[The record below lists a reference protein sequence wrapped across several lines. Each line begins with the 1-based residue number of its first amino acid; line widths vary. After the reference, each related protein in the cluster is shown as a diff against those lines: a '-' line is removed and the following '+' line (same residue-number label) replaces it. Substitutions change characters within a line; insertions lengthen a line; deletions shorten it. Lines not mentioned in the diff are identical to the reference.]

1 MAAPASHPGG
11 DTPDTST
18 FRCADTLLFRAA
30 PRAPEPPG
38 ARDEPGEPGEPGD
51 QESDL
56 RAHLR
61 TAASDA
67 RLREAVSLAS
77 PSLSRTLDAVL
88 AGEPV
93 RIKQLRRAVRALA
106 RYRLRMSGRV
116 TPFGT
121 MAGVAA
127 IGFAE
132 APKVVWG
139 ERHRKAARPDMG
151 WLTEVVARLE
161 REPAV
166 LRRLRVTANDLCFRR
181 GGRLVV
187 PYVPAPGAGVRP
199 AAQEV
204 SVRAG
209 EVVLR
214 VVERAAPPVRF
225 ADLLTELVAAY
236 PGVAAATVERLLID
250 LIGSEVLLTELRPPL
265 DGPDPLGHVLVLLA
279 PRPTARPTAEP
290 LPAPVAEVVTEL
302 ASIHRELATY
312 AAAPLGSGLAARDAA
327 IRRMAALH
335 PSDHLLQVD
344 LGLDVDVRLPPAVRA
359 EVERAAEALW
369 RLAAARPGPA
379 HLRQYH
385 EDFLERYGAGRA
397 VPLKE
402 VLDPDTG
409 LGGPAG
415 YRLPATARTLR
426 ATPADPKGPGPKDQ
440 DRLLTELA
448 QEASVNGEREIVL
461 DDALLERLAADG
473 GEAPP
478 PPSFEILAQLLADTP
493 EALAD
498 GDFRLV
504 VTGGARTAG
513 AHAGRFG
520 FVLGDDDAHVT
531 ELVRQV
537 PAAAPGAVTAQM
549 RFPPPRGETAN
560 VALVPRRLEH
570 TITLGAFADRSDGAA
585 RTGGTGGTDLGVSDL
600 AVVADVHRLAVVAPR
615 LGREVVPVVP
625 SMLATVWHAPNAARF
640 LHEVSENGLPA
651 WPRWRWGA
659 ADTLPYL
666 PRVRRGRTV
675 LTLARWRPTDPALQ
689 DRATA
694 PDDWERRFDA
704 WRSRWRVPD
713 LVESVNGDNRI
724 ALDLRRP
731 FHRALLRDE
740 WLRRPGGVVQELP
753 TSCGHG
759 SGWLA
764 DGPSEPSGRVNE
776 IAFPLIRADRQTGG
790 LPSPGS
796 QVRPM
801 SMPKSMPMPTPT
813 PTPTPMLM
821 SMPVPEPRRVRTAH
835 GPGSQWLYAKVY
847 CSAERQDE
855 ILAQWLPR
863 LLAGLPGAVD
873 RWFYLRYRDP
883 DAHLRL
889 RFHGDP
895 AELSGSLLPR
905 LGAWSDRLA
914 AEGLGGRLVLD
925 TYEPELERYGGPAAA
940 TAAERAFQADSI
952 ACLAQAELLDKGELA
967 LDRTVLTAL
976 GHVDLAC
983 RVAGTPEGVRH
994 LIDRPAHPGAAEP
1007 SRAAKDL
1014 ARELIDPLGDWEQL
1028 RGLPG
1033 GPALL
1038 ACWERR
1044 APALSAYGRLLRE
1057 LGAAGF
1063 GPLDAL
1069 LHMHHNRLTGIDR
1082 PAEERSFALAA
1093 VALRSRL
1100 VRARAGR

>member
-1 MAAPASHPGG
+1 MAAPTAQPGSDIPG
-11 DTPDTST
+11 PST

-30 PRAPEPPG
+30 IRPPEPSGSP
-38 ARDEPGEPGEPGD
+38 EEPGD
-51 QESDL
+51 GAGEAELRDL
-56 RAHLR
+56 LR
-61 TAASDA
+61 TAAADS
-67 RLREAVSLAS
+67 RFGEAVSLAS
-77 PSLSRTLDAVL
+77 PSLGRTLDAVL

-93 RIKQLRRAVRALA
+93 RLKQLRRAVRASA
-106 RYRLRMSGRV
+106 RYRLRMSGRA

-132 APKVVWG
+132 EPGAVEAGWG
-139 ERHRKAARPDMG
+139 GRHRKVVRPDMG

-166 LRRLRVTANDLCFRR
+166 LRPLRVTVNDLCFVR
-181 GGRLVV
+181 GDRLVV
-187 PYVPAPGAGVRP
+187 PYVPAPGAGTRP

-209 EVVLR
+209 AVVRHVLR
-214 VVERAAPPVRF
+214 RAALPVPF
-225 ADLLTELVAAY
+225 EDLVADLLAAY
-236 PGVAAATVERLLID
+236 PGAPAATVERHLVD

-265 DGPDPLGHVLVLLA
+265 DGPDPLGHVLGLLVA
-279 PRPTARPTAEP
+279 PDRTAEP
-290 LPAPVAEVVTEL
+290 LPGPVARFATEL
-302 ASIHRELATY
+302 SAVHEELAAY
-312 AAAPLGSGLAARDAA
+312 AAAPLGSGREARDAA
-327 IRRMAALH
+327 VRRMAALH

-344 LGLDVDVRLPPAVRA
+344 LGLDVEIRLPSAVRA
-359 EVERAAEALW
+359 EAERAAETLW

-379 HLRQYH
+379 HLRQH
-385 EDFLERYGAGRA
+385 HLDFLERYGAGRA

-402 VLDPDTG
+402 VLDPDIG

-415 YRLPATARTLR
+415 YRLPASARTPH
-426 ATPADPKGPGPKDQ
+426 TGPAGPLAEREREQ
-440 DRLLTELA
+440 DRLLTGLA

-461 DDALLERLAADG
+461 DDALLERLTAGDRDAP
-473 GEAPP
+473 PP

-520 FVLGDDDAHVT
+520 FVLGADDDRVT

-537 PAAAPGAVTAQM
+537 PGAAPGAVAAQL
-549 RFPPPRGETAN
+549 RFPPPRGATAN
-560 VALVPRRLEH
+560 VALVPRRLTH
-570 TITLGAFADRSDGAA
+570 TITLGAFADRTD
-585 RTGGTGGTDLGVSDL
+585 GTDLGVSDL

-615 LGREVVPVVP
+615 LGKEVVPVVP

-640 LHEVSENGLPA
+640 LHEVTQNGLPA

-659 ADTLPYL
+659 ADDLPYL
-666 PRVRRGRTV
+666 PRIRRGRTV
-675 LTLARWRPTDPALQ
+675 LALARWRPTDPALF

-694 PDDWERRFDA
+694 PGDWERLFDA

-713 LVESVNGDNRI
+713 RVESVSGDNRI

-740 WLRRPGGVVQELP
+740 WLRRPGCVLQELP
-753 TSCGHG
+753 TDCGHG
-759 SGWLA
+759 FGWLA
-764 DGPSEPSGRVNE
+764 DGTERSGRVNE
-776 IAFPLIRADRQTGG
+776 IAFPLIRAA
-790 LPSPGS
+790 LPPDGPSAS
-796 QVRPM
+796 SLRPV
-801 SMPKSMPMPTPT
+801 
-813 PTPTPMLM
+813 
-821 SMPVPEPRRVRTAH
+821 PVPEPRRVRVAH
-835 GPGSQWLYAKVY
+835 APGSRWLYAKVY

-855 ILAQWLPR
+855 ILARRLPR
-863 LLAGLPGAVD
+863 LLEGLPGEVD

-883 DAHLRL
+883 DPHLRL

-895 AELSGSLLPR
+895 AVLTGSLLPR
-905 LGAWSDRLA
+905 LRAWCDGLA
-914 AEGLGGRLVLD
+914 AEGLGDRLVLD

-940 TAAERAFQADSI
+940 AAAERAFHADSL
-952 ACLAQAELLDKGELA
+952 ACREQVELLDSRELA
-967 LDRTVLTAL
+967 LDRTVLSAL

-983 RVAGTPEGVRH
+983 RVAGTTEGVRY
-994 LIDRPAHPGAAEP
+994 LLDRPVPARAAEP

-1014 ARELIDPLGDWEQL
+1014 ARELTDPFSGWQRL
-1028 RGLPG
+1028 RALPG

-1044 APALSAYGRLLRE
+1044 APALTAYGTLLRE
-1057 LGAAGF
+1057 LDAGT
-1063 GPLDAL
+1063 GPLGSL

-1082 PAEERSFALAA
+1082 SAEERSFALAA
-1093 VALRSRL
+1093 AALRSRL
-1100 VRARAGR
+1100 DRDRVRAVR

>member
-1 MAAPASHPGG
+1 MAAPAAHP
-11 DTPDTST
+11 ST
-18 FRCADTLLFRAA
+18 FRCADALLFRAA
-30 PRAPEPPG
+30 ARPPEPADG
-38 ARDEPGEPGEPGD
+38 SGHRDGPGD
-51 QESDL
+51 GEAEL

-61 TAASDA
+61 TAAADA

-77 PSLSRTLDAVL
+77 PSLHRTLDAVL

-93 RIKQLRRAVRALA
+93 RPKQLRRAVRALA
-106 RYRLRMSGRV
+106 RYRLRMSGRA

-132 APKVVWG
+132 EPGAAAVGWG
-139 ERHRKAARPDMG
+139 EDHRKAVRPDMG

-166 LRRLRVTANDLCFRR
+166 LRPLRVTANDLCFLR
-181 GGRLVV
+181 GDRLVV
-187 PYVPAPGAGVRP
+187 PYVPAPGAGARP

-209 EVVLR
+209 AVVLHVLR
-214 VVERAAPPVRF
+214 RTALPVRF
-225 ADLLTELVAAY
+225 GELADELLAAH
-236 PGVAAATVERLLID
+236 PGVPAATVERLLVD
-250 LIGSEVLLTELRPPL
+250 LIGAEVLLTELRPPL
-265 DGPDPLGHVLVLLA
+265 DGADPLGHVLDLLTG
-279 PRPTARPTAEP
+279 RGRSTAS
-290 LPAPVAEVVTEL
+290 LPGPVAALAAEL
-302 ASIHRELATY
+302 SAVEKDLRTY
-312 AAAPLGSGLAARDAA
+312 AAAPLGHGLDARDAA
-327 IRRMAALH
+327 CRRMAALH

-359 EVERAAEALW
+359 EAERAAETLW

-385 EDFLERYGAGRA
+385 LDFLERYGAGRA

-402 VLDPDTG
+402 LLDPDTG

-415 YRLPATARTLR
+415 YRLPASPRE
-426 ATPADPKGPGPKDQ
+426 PAQDSFDLEQ

-448 QEASVNGEREIVL
+448 QEASMGGEREIVL
-461 DDALLERLAADG
+461 DDVLVERLAAG
-473 GEAPP
+473 SGSAPTPVP

-493 EALAD
+493 RALAD

-520 FVLGDDDAHVT
+520 CVLGADDARFGA
-531 ELVRQV
+531 LVRQV
-537 PAAAPGAVTAQM
+537 PGTVAGAVTAQM
-549 RFPPPRGETAN
+549 RFPPPRGATAN
-560 VALVPRRLEH
+560 VALVPRHLPL
-570 TITLGAFADRSDGAA
+570 TLTLGAFADRTD
-585 RTGGTGGTDLGVSDL
+585 GTDLGVSDL

-615 LGREVVPVVP
+615 LGKEVVPVVP

-640 LHEVSENGLPA
+640 LHEVTQNGFPA

-659 ADTLPYL
+659 ADSLPYL
-666 PRVRRGRTV
+666 PRVRHGRTV
-675 LTLARWRPTDPALQ
+675 LAPARWRPTDPALQ

-694 PDDWERRFDA
+694 PGAWERHFDA

-713 LVESVNGDNRI
+713 RVESVNGDNRV

-740 WLRRPGGVVQELP
+740 WLRRPGGVLQELP
-753 TSCGHG
+753 TDCGPG
-759 SGWLA
+759 FGWLA
-764 DGPSEPSGRVNE
+764 DDVDSSGRVNE
-776 IAFPLIRADRQTGG
+776 IAFPMIRAAAPAHG
-790 LPSPGS
+790 P
-796 QVRPM
+796 VRPV
-801 SMPKSMPMPTPT
+801 
-813 PTPTPMLM
+813 
-821 SMPVPEPRRVRTAH
+821 PVPEPRRTRVAH
-835 GPGSQWLYAKVY
+835 SPGSQWMYAKVY

-855 ILAQWLPR
+855 ILARRLPR
-863 LLAGLPGAVD
+863 LLEGLDGSEAD

-883 DAHLRL
+883 DPHLRL
-889 RFHGDP
+889 RFQGDP
-895 AELSGSLLPR
+895 AVLAGSLLPR
-905 LGAWSDRLA
+905 LGAWADGLA

-940 TAAERAFQADSI
+940 TAAERAFHADSL
-952 ACLAQAELLDKGELA
+952 ACREQVGLLAGGEVD

-983 RVAGTPEGVRH
+983 RVAGTEEGIRY
-994 LIDRPAHPGAAEP
+994 LLDRPAPAGAAEP

-1014 ARELIDPLGDWEQL
+1014 ARELVDPLGGWQQV
-1028 RGLPG
+1028 RALPG
-1033 GPALL
+1033 GAKLL

-1044 APALSAYGRLLRE
+1044 APALSAYGAVLRE
-1057 LGAAGF
+1057 LGAGT
-1063 GPLDAL
+1063 GPLGSL

-1082 PAEERSFALAA
+1082 AAEERSFALAT
-1093 VALRSRL
+1093 VALRSRAS
-1100 VRARAGR
+1100 RRQAAR

>member
-1 MAAPASHPGG
+1 MAAPATHPGG
-11 DTPDTST
+11 DTPVPPL

-30 PRAPEPPG
+30 ARAQEPPG
-38 ARDEPGEPGEPGD
+38 DPGADGEADVDGAP
-51 QESDL
+51 EADL
-56 RAHLR
+56 RARLGAI
-61 TAASDA
+61 AADA

-77 PSLSRTLDAVL
+77 PSLSRTLDAVA

-93 RIKQLRRAVRALA
+93 RPKQLRRAVRAVA
-106 RYRLRMSGRV
+106 RYRLRMSGRA

-127 IGFAE
+127 IGFADE
-132 APKVVWG
+132 PGAPQVAWG
-139 ERHRKAARPDMG
+139 DGHRKAVRPDMG

-166 LRRLRVTANDLCFRR
+166 LRRLRVTANDLCFVR

-187 PYVPAPGAGVRP
+187 PYVPAPGGGGARP

-214 VVERAAPPVRF
+214 VVERAVRPVRF
-225 ADLLTELVAAY
+225 TDLLDELAGAY
-236 PGVAAATVERLLID
+236 PAVPPATAERLLAG
-250 LIGSEVLLTELRPPL
+250 LVGSEVLLTELRPPL
-265 DGPDPLGHVLVLLA
+265 DGADPLGHVLSLLT
-279 PRPTARPTAEP
+279 PRPEGQP
-290 LPAPVAEVVTEL
+290 LPAAVAAVAGEL
-302 ASIHRELATY
+302 AAAHRELAAY
-312 AAAPLGSGLAARDAA
+312 AAAPLGGGLAARDAA
-327 IRRMAALH
+327 TRRMAALH

-344 LGLDVDVRLPPAVRA
+344 LGLDVDIRLPPAVRA

-369 RLAAARPGPA
+369 RLASARPGPA
-379 HLRQYH
+379 HLRQFH

-402 VLDPDTG
+402 ALDPDTG
-409 LGGPAG
+409 LGAPAG
-415 YRLPATARTLR
+415 YRMPATARTLR
-426 ATPADPKGPGPKDQ
+426 AVADDPRDPHDQ
-440 DRLLTELA
+440 DRLLAELA
-448 QEASVNGEREIVL
+448 QEAAVNGEREVVL
-461 DDALLERLAADG
+461 DDALLERLAPDEG
-473 GEAPP
+473 DAPP

-493 EALAD
+493 DALAD

-520 FVLGDDDAHVT
+520 FVLGADDARVT
-531 ELVRQV
+531 ALVRQV
-537 PAAAPGAVTAQM
+537 PGAASGAVTAQM
-549 RFPPPRGETAN
+549 RFPPPRGATAN
-560 VALVPRRLEH
+560 VALVPRRLDH
-570 TITLGAFADRSDGAA
+570 TITIGAFADRTAGPGRA
-585 RTGGTGGTDLGVSDL
+585 DLGVSDL

-640 LHEVSENGLPA
+640 LHEVTENGLPA

-675 LTLARWRPTDPALQ
+675 LALARWRPTDPALQ

-694 PDDWERRFDA
+694 PADWDRRFGA
-704 WRSRWRVPD
+704 WRARSRVPD
-713 LVESVNGDNRI
+713 LVESVTGDNRI

-740 WLRRPGGVVQELP
+740 WLRRPGGVLQELP
-753 TSCGHG
+753 ESCGHNF
-759 SGWLA
+759 GWLA
-764 DGPSEPSGRVNE
+764 AGPADPAAGEPAQPGGPGRARRAGRVNE
-776 IAFPLIRADRQTGG
+776 IAFPLVRASRPGAPPAHRP
-790 LPSPGS
+790 LRPSS
-796 QVRPM
+796 A
-801 SMPKSMPMPTPT
+801 
-813 PTPTPMLM
+813 
-821 SMPVPEPRRVRTAH
+821 PVPVPAPRRGRTAH
-835 GPGSQWLYAKVY
+835 GPGSRWLYAKVY
-847 CSAERQDE
+847 CAEERQDE
-855 ILAQWLPR
+855 ILTRWLPG
-863 LLAGLPGAVD
+863 LLEDLPGAVD

-883 DAHLRL
+883 GAHLRL
-889 RFHGDP
+889 RFHGEAAALTGD
-895 AELSGSLLPR
+895 LLPR
-905 LGAWSDRLA
+905 LGAWTERLA
-914 AEGLGGRLVLD
+914 TEGLGGRLVLD
-925 TYEPELERYGGPAAA
+925 TYEPELERYGGPEAL
-940 TAAERAFQADSI
+940 TAAERAFHADSA
-952 ACLAQAELLDKGELA
+952 ACLEQSALLDRGGLD

-983 RVAGTPEGVRH
+983 RVAGGPEGIRH
-994 LIDRPAHPGAAEP
+994 LIDRPAHPGSAEP

-1014 ARELIDPLGDWEQL
+1014 ARRLTDPLGGWQEL
-1028 RGLPG
+1028 RALPG

-1044 APALSAYGRLLRE
+1044 APALTAYGELLRR
-1057 LGAAGF
+1057 LGAGT

-1093 VALRSRL
+1093 AALRSRL
-1100 VRARAGR
+1100 DRTREAR

>member
-1 MAAPASHPGG
+1 MAAPAPHPGG
-11 DTPDTST
+11 DTPVPSA

-30 PRAPEPPG
+30 PRPPEPPG
-38 ARDEPGEPGEPGD
+38 TEPDEDGAPDGPGA
-51 QESDL
+51 QEADL
-56 RAHLR
+56 RARLR
-61 TAASDA
+61 RAAADA

-93 RIKQLRRAVRALA
+93 RVKQLRRAVRALA
-106 RYRLRMSGRV
+106 RYRLRMSGRA

-127 IGFAE
+127 IGFGE
-132 APKVVWG
+132 APKAGWG
-139 ERHRKAARPDMG
+139 ERHRKAVRPDMG

-166 LRRLRVTANDLCFRR
+166 LGPLRVTANDLCFVR
-181 GGRLVV
+181 GDRLVV
-187 PYVPAPGAGVRP
+187 PYLPAPGAGSRP

-204 SVRAG
+204 SVRAN

-214 VVERAAPPVRF
+214 LIRRAATPVRF
-225 ADLLTELVAAY
+225 ADLVPELVLAY
-236 PGVAAATVERLLID
+236 PGVTAATVERLLVD
-250 LIGSEVLLTELRPPL
+250 LVGSEVLLTELRPPL
-265 DGPDPLGHVLVLLA
+265 DGPDPLGHVLALLERDA
-279 PRPTARPTAEP
+279 GAEALPEDVTRIVVEMTA
-290 LPAPVAEVVTEL
+290 
-302 ASIHRELATY
+302 IQRELTAY
-312 AAAPLGSGLAARDAA
+312 AAAPLGAGLDARDSAR
-327 IRRMAALH
+327 RRMAALH
-335 PSDHLLQVD
+335 PCEQLLQVD
-344 LGLDVDVRLPPAVRA
+344 LGLDVDIRLPEAVRA
-359 EVERAAEALW
+359 EVEAAAEALW
-369 RLAAARPGPA
+369 RLASARPGPA

-385 EDFLERYGAGRA
+385 EDFLERYGAGRS
-397 VPLKE
+397 VPLTE
-402 VLDPDTG
+402 LLDPDTG

-426 ATPADPKGPGPKDQ
+426 GTPADPRGPQDQ

-448 QEASVNGEREIVL
+448 QEASLNGEREIVL
-461 DDALLERLAADG
+461 DDVLLERLAGDG
-473 GEAPP
+473 PGAPAASPPPPP
-478 PPSFEILAQLLADTP
+478 PPSFEILAQLLAATP

-520 FVLGDDDAHVT
+520 FVLGPDDARVT

-537 PAAAPGAVTAQM
+537 PGAAPGAVTAQL
-549 RFPPPRGETAN
+549 RFPPPRGATAN

-570 TITLGAFADRSDGAA
+570 TITLGAFADRADGAEGA
-585 RTGGTGGTDLGVSDL
+585 DGTDLGVSDL

-640 LHEVSENGLPA
+640 LHEVTENGLPA
-651 WPRWRWGA
+651 WPRWRWGT

-675 LTLARWRPTDPALQ
+675 LSPARWRPTDPALQ

-694 PDDWERRFDA
+694 PDAWERLFDA

-713 LVESVNGDNRI
+713 RVESVNGDNRI

-731 FHRALLRDE
+731 FHRGLLRDE
-740 WLRRPGGVVQELP
+740 WLRRPGGVLQELP
-753 TSCGHG
+753 TSCGYG
-759 SGWLA
+759 TGWLA
-764 DGPSEPSGRVNE
+764 EGPEADGAEGPGRVNE
-776 IAFPLIRADRQTGG
+776 IAFPLVRS
-790 LPSPGS
+790 SPVRGS
-796 QVRPM
+796 GVRPVAV
-801 SMPKSMPMPTPT
+801 
-813 PTPTPMLM
+813 
-821 SMPVPEPRRVRTAH
+821 VPAPRRIRSAY
-835 GPGSQWLYAKVY
+835 GPGSRWLYAKVY
-847 CSAERQDE
+847 GSAERQDE
-855 ILAQWLPR
+855 
-863 LLAGLPGAVD
+863 LLARRLPSLLEGLPGTVD

-883 DAHLRL
+883 DSHLRL

-895 AELSGSLLPR
+895 AALTGELLPR
-905 LGAWSDRLA
+905 LAAWSDRLA
-914 AEGLGGRLVLD
+914 ADGLGGRLVLD
-925 TYEPELERYGGPAAA
+925 TYEPELERYGGAAA
-940 TAAERAFQADSI
+940 AAAAERAFHADSV
-952 ACLAQAELLDKGELA
+952 ACLEQAALLERRELT
-967 LDRTVLTAL
+967 LDRTVLTTL
-976 GHVDLAC
+976 GYVDLAC
-983 RVAGTPEGVRH
+983 RIAGPTEGVRH
-994 LIDRPAHPGAAEP
+994 LIDRAAPPGAAEP
-1007 SRAAKDL
+1007 ARAAKDL
-1014 ARELIDPLGDWEQL
+1014 ARELVDPAGGWRHL
-1028 RGLPG
+1028 RTLPG

-1044 APALSAYGRLLRE
+1044 APALAAYGTLLRE
-1057 LGAAGF
+1057 LGTGP

-1100 VRARAGR
+1100 DRTRAHA

>member
-1 MAAPASHPGG
+1 MAAPTAQPGSDIPG
-11 DTPDTST
+11 PST

-30 PRAPEPPG
+30 IRPPEPFDG
-38 ARDEPGEPGEPGD
+38 SEEPGD
-51 QESDL
+51 GEAEL
-56 RAHLR
+56 RDRLC
-61 TAASDA
+61 AAAADP
-67 RLREAVSLAS
+67 RFVEAVSLAS

-93 RIKQLRRAVRALA
+93 RLKQLRRAVRASA
-106 RYRLRMSGRV
+106 RYRLRMSGRA

-121 MAGVAA
+121 MAGVAV

-132 APKVVWG
+132 EPGAVGAGWG
-139 ERHRKAARPDMG
+139 GRHRKAVRPDMG
-151 WLTEVVARLE
+151 WLSEVVARLE

-166 LRRLRVTANDLCFRR
+166 LRPLRVTVNDLSFVR
-181 GGRLVV
+181 GDRLVV
-187 PYVPAPGAGVRP
+187 PYLPAPGAGTRP

-209 EVVLR
+209 AVVRHVLR
-214 VVERAAPPVRF
+214 RAALPVPF
-225 ADLLTELVAAY
+225 EDLVADLLAAY
-236 PGVAAATVERLLID
+236 PGAPAATVERHLVD

-265 DGPDPLGHVLVLLA
+265 DGPDPLGHVLDLLVA
-279 PRPTARPTAEP
+279 RDRTAGP
-290 LPAPVAEVVTEL
+290 LPGPVARLADELSAVHEEL
-302 ASIHRELATY
+302 AAY
-312 AAAPLGSGLAARDAA
+312 AAAPLGGGREARESAA
-327 IRRMAALH
+327 RRMAALH

-344 LGLDVDVRLPPAVRA
+344 LGLDVAVRLPPAVRA
-359 EVERAAEALW
+359 EAERAAEALW

-385 EDFLERYGAGRA
+385 LDFLERYGAGRA

-402 VLDPDTG
+402 VLDPDIG

-415 YRLPATARTLR
+415 YRLPVTSRIPHPG
-426 ATPADPKGPGPKDQ
+426 PADPREQREKDQ

-461 DDALLERLAADG
+461 DDALLERLTAGAGD
-473 GEAPP
+473 APAP

-493 EALAD
+493 EALAG

-520 FVLGDDDAHVT
+520 FVLGADDGHVT

-537 PAAAPGAVTAQM
+537 PGVAPGAVAAQL
-549 RFPPPRGETAN
+549 RFPPPRGATAN
-560 VALVPRRLEH
+560 VALVPRRLPH
-570 TITLGAFADRSDGAA
+570 TITLGAFADRTD
-585 RTGGTGGTDLGVSDL
+585 GTDLGVSDL

-615 LGREVVPVVP
+615 LGKEVVPVVP

-640 LHEVSENGLPA
+640 LHEVTQNGLPA

-659 ADTLPYL
+659 ADDLPYL

-675 LTLARWRPTDPALQ
+675 LALARWRPTDPALS

-694 PDDWERRFDA
+694 PGDWERLFDA

-713 LVESVNGDNRI
+713 RVESVTGDNRV

-740 WLRRPGGVVQELP
+740 WLRRPGGVLQEP
-753 TSCGHG
+753 PADCGHG
-759 SGWLA
+759 FGWLA
-764 DGPSEPSGRVNE
+764 EGTERSGRVNE
-776 IAFPLIRADRQTGG
+776 IAFPMIRAVAVPDG
-790 LPSPGS
+790 P
-796 QVRPM
+796 VRPV
-801 SMPKSMPMPTPT
+801 
-813 PTPTPMLM
+813 
-821 SMPVPEPRRVRTAH
+821 PVPEPRRVRVAH
-835 GPGSQWLYAKVY
+835 SPGSRWLYAKVY

-855 ILAQWLPR
+855 ILARRLPR
-863 LLAGLPGAVD
+863 LLEGLPGEVD

-883 DAHLRL
+883 DPHLRL
-889 RFHGDP
+889 RFHGD
-895 AELSGSLLPR
+895 AAVLTGSLLPR
-905 LGAWSDRLA
+905 LRTWCDGLA
-914 AEGLGGRLVLD
+914 AGGLGDRLVLD
-925 TYEPELERYGGPAAA
+925 TYDPELERYGGPAAA
-940 TAAERAFQADSI
+940 AAAERAFHADSL
-952 ACLAQAELLDKGELA
+952 ACREQVELLDSRELA
-967 LDRTVLTAL
+967 LDRTVLSAL

-983 RVAGTPEGVRH
+983 RVAGTTEGVRY
-994 LIDRPAHPGAAEP
+994 LLDRPVPAGADGP

-1014 ARELIDPLGDWEQL
+1014 ARELIDPFGDWQRL
-1028 RGLPG
+1028 RALPG

-1044 APALSAYGRLLRE
+1044 APALSAYGTLLRE
-1057 LGAAGF
+1057 LGAGT
-1063 GPLDAL
+1063 GPLGSL

-1082 PAEERSFALAA
+1082 AAEERSFALAA
-1093 VALRSRL
+1093 AALRSRRERL
-1100 VRARAGR
+1100 RAAR